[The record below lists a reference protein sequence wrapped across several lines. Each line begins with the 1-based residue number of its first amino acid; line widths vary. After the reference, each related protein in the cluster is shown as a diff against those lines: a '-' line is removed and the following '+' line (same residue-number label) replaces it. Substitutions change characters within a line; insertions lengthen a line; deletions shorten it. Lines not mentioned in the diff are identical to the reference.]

1 MAPGGSCPVCDAANA
16 VTGPKAGAIPAIV
29 GFDECWSCACSL
41 PGREIPQV
49 GWRLVL
55 ACRHQVAVTADDV
68 IVSADQHMMIILGA
82 ERLGPQRLRA
92 WVAVVGAR
100 HGPGSRQRM
109 VKGG

>member
-16 VTGPKAGAIPAIV
+16 ATGRNPV
-29 GFDECWSCACSL
+29 RFQQLSGFDECWSCACSL
-41 PGREIPQV
+41 PGRKIPQV

-55 ACRHQVAVTADDV
+55 ACRHQVAVAADDV
-68 IVSADQHMMIILGA
+68 VVPADQHMMIILGA